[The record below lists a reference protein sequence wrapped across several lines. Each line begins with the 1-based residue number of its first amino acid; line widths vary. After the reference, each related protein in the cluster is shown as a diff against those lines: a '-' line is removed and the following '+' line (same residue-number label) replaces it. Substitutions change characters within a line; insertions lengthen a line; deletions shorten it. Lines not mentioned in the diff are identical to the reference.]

1 MLETVVITVQNSA
14 HVAIFMFAFLTI
26 ICWNAELS
34 FFMKISS
41 TGVIFLILLI
51 AYIMLKGFEAFT
63 NTEFQTGTAILS
75 IETDW

>member
-1 MLETVVITVQNSA
+1 
-14 HVAIFMFAFLTI
+14 MFAFLTI